1 MAATCVPEYKQS
13 APHRGVRTANRWQ
26 FSCHCGARLCLDAP
40 TSGRWVCRRCAGPV
54 FSTCPNIFQ
63 CGVSVS
69 QYDFVSLR
77 HHGLYYKKGLMNEI
91 GTQRLPQADKLNK
104 DEVSGILE
112 QAELVARR
120 VLKSVQAV
128 AGTTTCKGV
137 QVAQL
142 GKWAKSLIPLYMLQM
157 LRM

>member
-1 MAATCVPEYKQS
+1 MAAPCVPEYKQS
-13 APHRGVRTANRWQ
+13 TPHSGVRTANRWQ
-26 FSCHCGARLCLDAP
+26 FSC
-40 TSGRWVCRRCAGPV
+40 TVGRGCVLTCCQAVRCACRRCAGPV